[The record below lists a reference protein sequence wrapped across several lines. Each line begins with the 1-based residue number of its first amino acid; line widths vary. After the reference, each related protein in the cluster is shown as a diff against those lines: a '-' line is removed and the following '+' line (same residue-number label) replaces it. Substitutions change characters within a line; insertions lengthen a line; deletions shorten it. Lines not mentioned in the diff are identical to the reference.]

1 MEIKEMNS
9 EQVEAR
15 LAEIRSLIDT
25 EDADIE
31 ALTSEVDALIDRR
44 DSIKKSAAEKRALLD
59 KVANSDIKPIT
70 EIKEGE
76 TKIMN
81 AELRNNIY
89 DALAETIKGKATPE
103 QRALLTTDASG
114 VVAVNEII
122 DEYVWTDWDKSS
134 ILSRIRKVYIQ
145 GNYKVGY
152 EASATG
158 AVLHPEGSEEAPAEE
173 TLTIAYIDFVAQ
185 YFKKWITVSDRVMA
199 LKGQAFLDYLYDE
212 FGHQLAKALEDAVVA
227 ELESSS
233 LTAKVTNPLDST
245 ATVAGLAAISDE
257 ATNPVIITNKTIW
270 ANIMKA
276 RTTAGAKIE
285 DPFEGL
291 EVLFNRTAT
300 GLIVVDLDG
309 VVANFPEGES
319 FKYIVDETSLA
330 ENDLVKIVGKILVAV
345 HLVRP
350 HGAALVKAA

>member
-15 LAEIRSLIDT
+15 LAEIRSLIDA

-31 ALTSEVDALIDRR
+31 ALTSEVDALIERR

-59 KVANSDIKPIT
+59 KVANSDIKPIA
-70 EIKEGE
+70 EIEERE
-76 TKIMN
+76 TKTMN

-103 QRALLTTDASG
+103 QRALLTTDAEG
-114 VVAVNEII
+114 TVAVSEIVG
-122 DEYVWTDWDKSS
+122 EYVWTDWDKSS
-134 ILSRIRKVYIQ
+134 ILSRIRKVYIP
-145 GNYKVGY
+145 GDYKVAY
-152 EASATG
+152 ESSATG
-158 AVLHPEGSEEAPAEE
+158 AVKHTEGAAAPAEE
-173 TLTIAYIDFVAQ
+173 TLVLGTVDFVAQ
-185 YFKKWITVSDRVMA
+185 YFKKWIKVSDRVMA
-199 LKGQAFLDYLYDE
+199 LKGQAFLNYLYDE

-227 ELESSS
+227 EIEASA
-233 LTAKVTNPLDST
+233 LTVKVTNALDST
-245 ATVAGLAAISDE
+245 AAIAGLAAVSDE
-257 ATNPVIITNKTIW
+257 AANPVIITNKTIW
-270 ANIMKA
+270 KNIKNE
-276 RTTAGAKIE
+276 RTTAGAKID

-319 FKYIVDETSLA
+319 FKFITDETSLA
-330 ENDLVKIVGKILVAV
+330 EQDLVKVVGKILGDV

-350 HGAALVKAA
+350 NGAALVKAA